1 MKTLAVFSIFDRDG
15 IIDKYILY
23 WMEKLKTVSERL
35 ITVVNG
41 PIKEVS
47 MQELKK
53 YCSEII
59 CRGNVGYDAGAY
71 KDVLL
76 EYLGRKEIEQYDSLI
91 LCNDTCY
98 GPFEKLQNIICRL
111 SQYDIGGLKYQDR
124 GCISWIDSFFL
135 FFNRRVLLDATFY
148 DYWERIIDSNEKDI
162 KNIYFAFESK
172 LMNLIIEKG
181 WKIGIYSCSENYN
194 VNEASGACIQRGLPV
209 LKKKAF
215 SDRYFNEKNI
225 RYSLVEIRKTDYDI
239 GFIRE
244 NVFRCF
250 NRDIDKYMGGLND
263 SQGVFWMRDAI
274 SSVTRTDVEHFI
286 EENSESD
293 LYIYGAGSV
302 AGRMFVTYMERQ
314 KHFKGFLVTK
324 LEEKR
329 TFLGYALQ
337 EASDIVDREGIAI
350 IVGMNKKNTASVRKY
365 LDKKKSKI
373 LYLW

>member
-23 WMEKLKTVSERL
+23 WLEKLKTVSEKL

-59 CRGNVGYDAGAY
+59 CRENVGYDAGAY

-76 EYLGRKEIEQYDSLI
+76 KYLGRKEIEQYDSLI

-98 GPFEKLQNIICRL
+98 GPFGKLQDIICCL

-124 GCISWIDSFFL
+124 GCISWMDAFFL
-135 FFNRRVLLDATFY
+135 FFNKRVLCDDAFY
-148 DYWERIIDSNEKDI
+148 EYWEKEIDSSEKDI
-162 KNIYFAFESK
+162 INVYFSFESS
-172 LMNLIIEKG
+172 LTNLYTEKG
-181 WKIGIYSCSENYN
+181 WKIGTYSQSENYN
-194 VNEASGACIQRGLPV
+194 ICGASGVCVQRGLPV

-215 SDRYFNEKNI
+215 SDRYFNEENI
-225 RYSLVEIRKTDYDI
+225 IFSLIEIRKTDYDI
-239 GFIRE
+239 GLIRE
-244 NVFRCF
+244 NVIRCF
-250 NRDIDKYMGGLND
+250 GKDIDKYMRDLND
-263 SQGVFWMRDAI
+263 PQNVLWMKDEI
-274 SSVTRTDVEHFI
+274 SSVTRADVEHFI
-286 EENSESD
+286 EENSGRD
-293 LYIYGAGSV
+293 LYIYGAGII
-302 AGRMFVTYMERQ
+302 AGRVFVTYMEKQ
-314 KHFKGFLVTK
+314 EHFKGFLVTK

-337 EASDIVDREGIAI
+337 EASDIVGRENIAI
-350 IVGMNKKNTASVRKY
+350 IVGMNRKNTASVRNF
-365 LDKKKSKI
+365 LDKKKSEI